1 MNTFPALLCILY
13 NYNHRKNEWCNSP
26 LQSGFHIKTASVSC
40 ALWAQTCLNNET
52 PTQGVS
58 NEDLTEIASVSM
70 QQETSA

>member
-1 MNTFPALLCILY
+1 MNDAIHHCSLDLTLKQP
-13 NYNHRKNEWCNSP
+13 
-26 LQSGFHIKTASVSC
+26 VSC
-40 ALWAQTCLNNET
+40 ALWVQTCLNNET